1 MRKKFRGSLV
11 KKGRGETILMYWGKS
26 DTPKMLGDPS
36 CWDPSMFPPYH
47 FRSYLLVNL
56 WSCESRRRETVV
68 GPPYRGTVIGCPRAL
83 SQKRQPRRCKVR
95 SFAIYFHHS
104 CTTTRRLCSY
114 LVEQFSLSLCFRST
128 SRYLPYLYLNVRS
141 ICYYRSWE
149 PRPPCFERTNV
160 LIAALNL
167 GGATRA
173 FRDRLVR

>member
-1 MRKKFRGSLV
+1 MSPVCESVRNRRQRPRYLRLSGGIHWQPGFHLLTSCNPAVGKDEKKFRGSLV

-68 GPPYRGTVIGCPRAL
+68 GPPYRSDVIGCSRAL

-114 LVEQFSLSLCFRST
+114 LVEQFSLSLCFRS
-128 SRYLPYLYLNVRS
+128 Y
-141 ICYYRSWE
+141 
-149 PRPPCFERTNV
+149 
-160 LIAALNL
+160 
-167 GGATRA
+167 
-173 FRDRLVR
+173 